1 MGCDARAERHPP
13 TLTENQLQLSNKT
26 RRWPVC
32 PHDAGSRPTNR
43 RRCSQHARTDALQ
56 ASDLSTKIA
65 QGPLASR
72 RRLLKERRCRSAS
85 ACMQS
90 RCGRSPTIPPSMRSA
105 SNDVPRTV
113 SVGERPL
120 RNCEHTRQSLPWL
133 PAWPQRL
140 LPLAAATP
148 ESRHTTPTHPYA
160 TTRSARLP
168 QRTIPLQGTP
178 ILTSHSALAIGA
190 TYSSRRVETRG

>member
-1 MGCDARAERHPP
+1 MTPALVRH
-13 TLTENQLQLSNKT
+13 S
-26 RRWPVC
+26 
-32 PHDAGSRPTNR
+32 AY
-43 RRCSQHARTDALQ
+43 QHARTDALQ
-56 ASDLSTKIA
+56 ASDLSTKIV

-72 RRLLKERRCRSAS
+72 RKLKGRRCRSAS

-140 LPLAAATP
+140 LPLAVATP

-168 QRTIPLQGTP
+168 QRTTPLQGTP

-190 TYSSRRVETRG
+190 TSSSRRVSKPPDRHAR